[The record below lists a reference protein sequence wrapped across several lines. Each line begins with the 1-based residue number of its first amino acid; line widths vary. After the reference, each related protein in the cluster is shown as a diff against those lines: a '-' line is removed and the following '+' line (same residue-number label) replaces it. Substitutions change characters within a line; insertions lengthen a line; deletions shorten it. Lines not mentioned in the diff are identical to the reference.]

1 MVTMAR
7 LSLFGHI
14 YTPPAMNTT
23 PSERYDRYIELE
35 FINDV
40 KRFLKADKSGDANAA
55 LKSWCKAELR
65 VLGPLPPVRTRLLNT
80 LYQILERNPTPSTPS
95 T

>member
-1 MVTMAR
+1 
-7 LSLFGHI
+7 
-14 YTPPAMNTT
+14 MNTT
-23 PSERYDRYIELE
+23 PSERYDRYIEHE
-35 FINDV
+35 FNNDV
-40 KRFLKADKSGDANAA
+40 KRFLKEDKSGDVFLKEDQSADANAA

-80 LYQILERNPTPSTPS
+80 LLWILERNPTPSTPS